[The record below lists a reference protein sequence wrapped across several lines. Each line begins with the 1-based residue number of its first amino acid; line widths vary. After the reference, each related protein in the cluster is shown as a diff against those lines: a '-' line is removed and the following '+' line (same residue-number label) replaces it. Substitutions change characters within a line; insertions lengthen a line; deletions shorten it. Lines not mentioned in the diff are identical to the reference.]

1 MDALASNYNITPWL
15 LLVPVIVIALIALK
29 VPAIPGLFAGTVLG
43 MLCGVIF
50 QHQDLSIVF
59 NAVQNG
65 VVVETGHAMVD
76 ELLTRGGLMSMMW
89 TVSLII
95 CALSFGGILECTGMM
110 SVIANK
116 LLEFAKSTGSLVLV
130 TIISALF
137 CNVLLGDHCIAIAI
151 PGRMFK
157 DEYRKRG
164 LAPRNLSRVLED
176 AGTVTSPLIPWNTCG
191 ATMSGFLGVPTLTYL
206 PYCFFNI
213 LCPVI
218 SAIFGF
224 TGLTIMKLEDDP
236 SSDQYVEK
244 KGKHLVKE

>member
-1 MDALASNYNITPWL
+1 MI
-15 LLVPVIVIALIALK
+15 
-29 VPAIPGLFAGTVLG
+29 
-43 MLCGVIF
+43 CGVVF

-116 LLEFAKSTGSLVLV
+116 LLEFAKNTGSLVLV

-164 LAPRNLSRVLED
+164 LAPEEPLPCTGGCRHCHFPAHPLEYLRCHHVRLPGCAHTDLSAL
-176 AGTVTSPLIPWNTCG
+176 L
-191 ATMSGFLGVPTLTYL
+191 LL
-206 PYCFFNI
+206 
-213 LCPVI
+213 
-218 SAIFGF
+218 
-224 TGLTIMKLEDDP
+224 
-236 SSDQYVEK
+236 
-244 KGKHLVKE
+244 

>member
-1 MDALASNYNITPWL
+1 M
-15 LLVPVIVIALIALK
+15 
-29 VPAIPGLFAGTVLG
+29 
-43 MLCGVIF
+43 
-50 QHQDLSIVF
+50 
-59 NAVQNG
+59 QNG

-116 LLEFAKSTGSLVLV
+116 LLEFAKNTGSLVLV

-213 LCPVI
+213 LCPIV

-244 KGKHLVKE
+244 KGKRLVKE